1 MYLHFFSSNIK
12 IDPHLI
18 YVLKTVRPDRIYI
31 DTAAKFVIDYH
42 ANINVQYAMCIPSI
56 VFHSS
61 SLHLSVTLQN
71 HSGNIHTEKIQYSV
85 SDFFPYLTIHIHS
98 RKDVPISKKILCI

>member
-1 MYLHFFSSNIK
+1 MYLHFFSNFK
-12 IDPHLI
+12 IYPHLI
-18 YVLKTVRPDRIYI
+18 YVLKTVRLNQSYI
-31 DTAAKFVIDYH
+31 DTAAKFLIDYH

-85 SDFFPYLTIHIHS
+85 SGFLLI
-98 RKDVPISKKILCI
+98 